1 MRTPEGWEIRMGL
14 KNGKS
19 ITLYE
24 MGGDLFDAD
33 VEWSL
38 TRSVKKKPKI
48 NAEGDF
54 YIRTCEK
61 CYKVFKTA
69 PVCPYC
75 GHEYALKPREIKAH
89 KDIELAR
96 ISAEKAEE
104 AERMRK
110 QARMEQG
117 RAQTFE
123 ELLAIGRAKGYKNPA
138 YWAQQVMRGRRK

>member
-1 MRTPEGWEIRMGL
+1 MRYQP
-14 KNGKS
+14 GKVAT
-19 ITLYE
+19 IIDCVGNYTRNP
-24 MGGDLFDAD
+24 LFDAD

-38 TRSVKKKPKI
+38 TQSLRKKPKI
-48 NAEGDF
+48 NSEGDF

-75 GHEYALKPREIKAH
+75 GAEYPLTQREIKAH
-89 KDIELAR
+89 EEIELAR
-96 ISAEKAEE
+96 ITAEE
-104 AERMRK
+104 AARAEAERK
-110 QARMEQG
+110 KARMEQG

-138 YWAQQVMRGRRK
+138 FWAQQVMRGRRRN